1 VRYTVKGSTPSA
13 STACLKNTATPL
25 GSSSFLPHAQKPGVP
40 VPWLDN
46 ASTGESPE
54 DAKESRTARG
64 TVHGPA
70 ARQSARPC
78 ACAPALIQI
87 DMQWASPRSVPTR
100 PDLDIRL
107 ARYGGPAAD
116 TETRKAKCKA
126 CNVKKHGVQR
136 QNMRLSL
143 QTSGIDPSRRQA
155 CTLFSTGFRW
165 SGTSCST

>member
-1 VRYTVKGSTPSA
+1 LQPRIAPGGQRTLLVRYTVKGSTPSA

-116 TETRKAKCKA
+116 TESQ
-126 CNVKKHGVQR
+126 VQGVQCQEAR
-136 QNMRLSL
+136 SAKAEHALV
-143 QTSGIDPSRRQA
+143 TSDLGHRP
-155 CTLFSTGFRW
+155 FKE
-165 SGTSCST
+165 TSVHFI